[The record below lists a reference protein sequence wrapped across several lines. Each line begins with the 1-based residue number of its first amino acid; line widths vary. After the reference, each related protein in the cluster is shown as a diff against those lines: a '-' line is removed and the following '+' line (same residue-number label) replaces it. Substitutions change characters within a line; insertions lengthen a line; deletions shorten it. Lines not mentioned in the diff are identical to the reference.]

1 MAVIWQRAHRL
12 HLWVLGRVN
21 PGRPRAALA
30 FGTVVWSGACLP
42 FAAMAR
48 GTEDG
53 SVLVYGTAGIIAVGF
68 LFVFSTLSALAQSSR
83 LNNARRSIVND
94 SIHHVAI
101 TVDDIPRAIAWYKE
115 HFTFDIAW
123 QDDSGHSSHSKT
135 RPLRWSNPSQHPPHI
150 AFVKDRLS
158 QYGTPVPHGDGT
170 ASVYIQDSEGNT
182 VEMLSVPECEAS

>member
-1 MAVIWQRAHRL
+1 MAACSSVASLGPWSRQPGHDTEPPSHSGRWSGLVLACPLPRWRGAL
-12 HLWVLGRVN
+12 RMVRYWSMERQGSLLWVSSSSFPPSR
-21 PGRPRAALA
+21 
-30 FGTVVWSGACLP
+30 
-42 FAAMAR
+42 
-48 GTEDG
+48 
-53 SVLVYGTAGIIAVGF
+53 
-68 LFVFSTLSALAQSSR
+68 ALAQSSR

-123 QDDSGHSSHSKT
+123 QDDSWALLAFKNTSIALVK
-135 RPLRWSNPSQHPPHI
+135 PSQHPPHI

-158 QYGTPVPHGDGT
+158 QYGTPVPHRDGT